1 MRLTPQ
7 AYFVFCLIIATAIIV
22 LKPIYTKSYA
32 NMPNAFAPTH
42 ITIATQS
49 PCEAYELLA
58 STNKIALDYDK
69 TQEPFRFYTITDYA
83 HTRPLESKKPDSS
96 SHICALARNA
106 ITAPLTSLKLRANA
120 SDMENI
126 AFVALVMGSESFYIP
141 RDSVLGNHSLDLAN
155 FGGSQISSL
164 VSPPKFAKNY
174 ESPTAT
180 PRILEENKAKSKN
193 QSALESSLRDTAPAV
208 SWQSISAQA
217 DSKKAQNREALES
230 TFEKTAENTNADS
243 RATDITLDLSTYK
256 LNTTSEILNLYKSPY
271 TFLGWLY
278 YFLSPPFLLLWL
290 MCVWTFIALKPKH
303 PKGKIPARTYQ
314 ELGVLVLLLLLA
326 LILRLYHYDSFGL
339 WSDELYSVGVVGYP
353 DGDFS
358 SVFNDPGNPPF
369 YNFLLK
375 LWLHCFGYTSAAA
388 RGLSVVIGTMGV
400 VGIYLLL
407 RDHACGNGDLA
418 FGLESRIS
426 SPRRVDRHS
435 SLISL
440 RGLKTSEAVQGASL
454 AGFFSKSHD
463 SSLKIL
469 ESHSGFTQQSESQT
483 ALESTFE
490 NTAQKSKK
498 VDSTKQAHFLSLRA
512 LLRKAW
518 QSISAQAD
526 SKKAQNRE
534 ALESTFLQKVDS
546 SGTAISPSLRAKG
559 EAKQG
564 AAAVSLVIHKD
575 KLESSMDCH
584 DFASAKSRNDDE
596 TTQTPTPSD
605 SNTAPNVSELAKD
618 SRILELE
625 SGFFKRVQ
633 GRILGVCNRSTH
645 AEIHDSSPKA
655 ESTKKL
661 LIPTLGAFFYAISFV
676 AIGAAHEVRGYVLE
690 LALLPLVFYFLL
702 HFLKNPKLSNALG
715 YVLLG
720 AMVCNTHY
728 FGAVM
733 IAAGF
738 IASAI
743 WLWQATELSS
753 NQKRRRLVALLLLD
767 VLIASSLVPFFAIT
781 AYTQALSDTS
791 FNTWIPAPSLNGLL
805 QFLPQAFGSS
815 SGAFVFLVLFMLT
828 PLLKNRFLNFC
839 AIVIAL
845 GVLLPFIASFVR
857 PIYYPKYAIYATYA
871 FMLAL
876 CSVGIVLVARRLAGA
891 QASYLIA
898 FGVCALSISLLDHKI
913 QPIGVG
919 DNARAK
925 FAFITQD
932 SSNEA
937 NKSSINPRIYI
948 IDLHT
953 AMATKQRQYE
963 VYGFKLRAEFLRIG
977 VPELAQRHFH
987 TGDILYLDGYFV
999 EEDTLQDLLETFASK
1014 GARIYPIPFGI
1025 QEERDLRESQDRI
1038 YKVRF

>member
-7 AYFVFCLIIATAIIV
+7 AYFVFCLIIAAAIIV

-126 AFVALVMGSESFYIP
+126 AFIALAMGSESFYIP

-208 SWQSISAQA
+208 SWQSTQKTTQV
-217 DSKKAQNREALES
+217 DSRQKAQTLES
-230 TFEKTAENTNADS
+230 SQTL
-243 RATDITLDLSTYK
+243 TLDLSTYK
-256 LNTTSEILNLYKSPY
+256 LNATSEILNLYKSPC
-271 TFLGWLY
+271 TFLSWLY

-339 WSDELYSVGVVGYP
+339 WGDELYSVGVVGYP

-426 SPRRVDRHS
+426 SPRRVNRHS

-454 AGFFSKSHD
+454 AGFFSKNHD

-498 VDSTKQAHFLSLRA
+498 VDSS
-512 LLRKAW
+512 
-518 QSISAQAD
+518 
-526 SKKAQNRE
+526 
-534 ALESTFLQKVDS
+534 
-546 SGTAISPSLRAKG
+546 
-559 EAKQG
+559 
-564 AAAVSLVIHKD
+564 
-575 KLESSMDCH
+575 
-584 DFASAKSRNDDE
+584 
-596 TTQTPTPSD
+596 
-605 SNTAPNVSELAKD
+605 TAPTLSGLAK
-618 SRILELE
+618 
-625 SGFFKRVQ
+625 
-633 GRILGVCNRSTH
+633 
-645 AEIHDSSPKA
+645 DSSPKA
-655 ESTKKL
+655 QSTKKL

-715 YVLLG
+715 YVISG

-839 AIVIAL
+839 AIVITL

-963 VYGFKLRAEFLRIG
+963 VYGFKPRAEFLRIG

-1025 QEERDLRESQDRI
+1025 QEERDLREPQDRI

>member
-7 AYFVFCLIIATAIIV
+7 AYFVFCLIIAAAIIV

-120 SDMENI
+120 SDMEKI
-126 AFVALVMGSESFYIP
+126 AFVALAMGSESFYIP

-155 FGGSQISSL
+155 FGGSQTSSL
-164 VSPPKFAKNY
+164 VSPPKFTKSY
-174 ESPTAT
+174 ESTTAT
-180 PRILEENKAKSKN
+180 PRILDSSTTAS
-193 QSALESSLRDTAPAV
+193 SSLRDTAPAV

-256 LNTTSEILNLYKSPY
+256 LNATSEILNLYKSPC

-290 MCVWTFIALKPKH
+290 MCVWTFIALKPTH

-339 WSDELYSVGVVGYP
+339 WGDELYSVGVVGYP

-400 VGIYLLL
+400 GGIYLLL
-407 RDHACGNGDLA
+407 RDHACENSALGN
-418 FGLESRIS
+418 
-426 SPRRVDRHS
+426 HS
-435 SLISL
+435 SDFVDF
-440 RGLKTSEAVQGASL
+440 LKKHRLTPSGVSCFKATADHKSSSALKSTKSPTSTTAIPR
-454 AGFFSKSHD
+454 
-463 SSLKIL
+463 IL
-469 ESHSGFTQQSESQT
+469 EEEKG
-483 ALESTFE
+483 AGRE
-490 NTAQKSKK
+490 NSAS
-498 VDSTKQAHFLSLRA
+498 SSLRA

-546 SGTAISPSLRAKG
+546 SGTAISPLLRAKG

-584 DFASAKSRNDDE
+584 ATATALARNDRKNAEILSTPQARANLDSSKSPSDSKILDE
-596 TTQTPTPSD
+596 KCGLQGKSQGSYLSGNDCRDFSPLPHFSLKAESPQAQKPTPTP
-605 SNTAPNVSELAKD
+605 
-618 SRILELE
+618 
-625 SGFFKRVQ
+625 
-633 GRILGVCNRSTH
+633 
-645 AEIHDSSPKA
+645 
-655 ESTKKL
+655 
-661 LIPTLGAFFYAISFV
+661 LIGAFFYAISFV

-767 VLIASSLVPFFAIT
+767 MLIASSLVPFFAIT
-781 AYTQALSDTS
+781 AYTQALSNTS

-839 AIVIAL
+839 AIVITL

-937 NKSSINPRIYI
+937 KKSSINPRIYI

-953 AMATKQRQYE
+953 AMTTKQRQYE
-963 VYGFKLRAEFLRIG
+963 VYGCKPRAEFLRIG
-977 VPELAQRHFH
+977 VPELVQRHFH

>member
-7 AYFVFCLIIATAIIV
+7 AYFVCCLIIATAIIV

-58 STNKIALDYDK
+58 STNKITLDYDK

-126 AFVALVMGSESFYIP
+126 AFVALTMGSESFYIP
-141 RDSVLGNHSLDLAN
+141 IDSVLGNHSLDLVN
-155 FGGSQISSL
+155 FGGSQTSSL
-164 VSPPKFAKNY
+164 VSPPKFTKSY
-174 ESPTAT
+174 ESTTTKQATAVQGEAAAGFFRT
-180 PRILEENKAKSKN
+180 PRILEEEKGAGREN
-193 QSALESSLRDTAPAV
+193 SASSSSRASEASV
-208 SWQSISAQA
+208 AIHSA
-217 DSKKAQNREALES
+217 
-230 TFEKTAENTNADS
+230 NADS

-256 LNTTSEILNLYKSPY
+256 LNATSEILNLYKSPC
-271 TFLGWLY
+271 TFLSWLY

-339 WSDELYSVGVVGYP
+339 WGDELYSVGVVGYP

-407 RDHACGNGDLA
+407 RDHACENSALGN
-418 FGLESRIS
+418 
-426 SPRRVDRHS
+426 HS
-435 SLISL
+435 SDFVDF
-440 RGLKTSEAVQGASL
+440 LKKHRLTPSGVPCFKATADHKSSSALKSTKSPTSTTAIPR
-454 AGFFSKSHD
+454 
-463 SSLKIL
+463 IL
-469 ESHSGFTQQSESQT
+469 EEEKG
-483 ALESTFE
+483 AGRE
-490 NTAQKSKK
+490 NSAS
-498 VDSTKQAHFLSLRA
+498 SSLRA

-655 ESTKKL
+655 QSSKKL

-715 YVLLG
+715 YVLSG

-738 IASAI
+738 IASGFFVY
-743 WLWQATELSS
+743 QDTTLSTRK
-753 NQKRRRLVALLLLD
+753 KRETLALVLLLD
-767 VLIASSLVPFFAIT
+767 MLITSSLVPFFAIT

-963 VYGFKLRAEFLRIG
+963 VYGFKPRAEFLRIG